1 MARAFKNY
9 PDVAINPE
17 DLDGSIDFAHI
28 FGRPQP
34 VHVEVGSGK
43 GTFLLNEA
51 RAFPDFNFLGIEWAS
66 KYYRHAV
73 DRIGRW
79 GLSNVRL
86 IRTDATTFLR
96 ESLPNESVTCFHV
109 YFPDPWPKKR
119 HHKRRFICNSN
130 IEQILRIL
138 KTSGSLRIATD
149 HAGYFE
155 QIKTVLDAY
164 AARLEATEFQPT
176 AGANTGECVGTNFE
190 RKYLKEERSVFCAAR
205 IKRL

>member
-9 PDVAINPE
+9 PDVAVNPE

-51 RAFPDFNFLGIEWAS
+51 RAFPEINFLGIEWAS

-86 IRTDATTFLR
+86 IRTDATAFLR
-96 ESLPNESVTCFHV
+96 ESLPNESVSCFHG
-109 YFPDPWPKKR
+109 KG
-119 HHKRRFICNSN
+119 
-130 IEQILRIL
+130 LL
-138 KTSGSLRIATD
+138 GS
-149 HAGYFE
+149 
-155 QIKTVLDAY
+155 
-164 AARLEATEFQPT
+164 
-176 AGANTGECVGTNFE
+176 
-190 RKYLKEERSVFCAAR
+190 
-205 IKRL
+205 

>member
-1 MARAFKNY
+1 MAKVLKDY
-9 PDVAINPE
+9 PDITVNPT
-17 DLDGSIDFAHI
+17 DSDSSIDFTRI
-28 FGRPQP
+28 FGRARP

-51 RAFPDFNFLGIEWAS
+51 QAFPDINFLGIEWAS

-86 IRTDATTFLR
+86 IRTDATAFLR
-96 ESLPNESVTCFHV
+96 EFLPNESVTCFHV

-130 IEQILRIL
+130 IEQIHRIL

-155 QIKTVLDAY
+155 QIKHVLDAY
-164 AARLEATEFQPT
+164 SARFEETEFQPA
-176 AGANTGECVGTNFE
+176 AGAKNGEWVGTNFE
-190 RKYLKEERSVFCAAR
+190 RKYLKEKRAVFCAAR
-205 IKRL
+205 IKRH